1 VGIDE
6 LMNAFEVYPNPVTN
20 ELNIASNEDGKV
32 IIRNYLGQEVI
43 VSDTKKLNLS
53 GLSAGTYTISF
64 NGSVQKILK
73 L

>member
-1 VGIDE
+1 
-6 LMNAFEVYPNPVTN
+6 MNAFEVYPNPVTN